1 MTLAYITHPVFLLH
15 EMGANHPECPSR
27 LNAINDQ
34 LIASGLDMILGHYEA
49 PAADNAQIQQV
60 HDADFLQ
67 HLYDLVPEQG
77 LVHITPDT
85 ALNAHTMEA
94 ATHAA
99 GAVILGVDLVMQ
111 AKHEVAFCAVRP
123 PGHHAEHEE
132 AMGLC
137 FLNNIAIGARH
148 ALDVYGLERIVIVD
162 FDVHH
167 GNGTEDIFRNDERVL
182 FCSSFQHPFY
192 PFTGADTKAQNVVN
206 VPLPAGTDGDVFRTA
221 ISEHWLPAINQ
232 FQPQLVMISAGFD
245 GHAQDYVS
253 DWNLTEQDY
262 FWVTRELKLIAD
274 KYAEGRVV
282 SSLEGGY
289 DTSALARSVVAHLK
303 ALMGYDSLL

>member
-49 PAADNAQIQQV
+49 PLADDAKICQV
-60 HDADFLQ
+60 HDAEFLQ

-85 ALNAHTMEA
+85 ALNSHTMEA
-94 ATHAA
+94 ATHGA

-111 AKHEVAFCAVRP
+111 KKHEVAFCAVRP
-123 PGHHAEHEE
+123 PGHHAERDE

-192 PFTGADTKAQNVVN
+192 PFTGADTTTRNAVN
-206 VPLPAGTDGDVFRTA
+206 VPLPAGTDGEVFRAA
-221 ISEHWLPAINQ
+221 ISESWLPAINR
-232 FQPQLVMISAGFD
+232 FKPQLVMISAGFD

-282 SSLEGGY
+282 SALEGGY

-303 ALMGYDSLL
+303 ALMGYDSML